1 MFRILHKEN
10 FKHFKMSLLA
20 YDDIF
25 VPAYHLEKFLS
36 KDIQTVCD
44 SNKPSLPNMDLL
56 NVIDAN
62 TFLLFWHCLDLDLNV
77 TKKLIDSKH
86 LKNIYVDLS
95 RQYHDKYLKE
105 VFMEI
110 PSYSNSN
117 CPSAELFKEV
127 LDYFIEYF
135 PQTINNRSIELLTI
149 LLIDIMIGDHIHR
162 QYGITPIYSFQHLLL
177 KDLLA
182 SIKPISFNTNNVL
195 SSDKLT
201 YLSSINFSCEKI
213 RKYYKSTDELFI
225 IDNHEW
231 KKQQRYDLLFQE
243 TVPDLS
249 AVPSGIIYE
258 AKQKDVFLS
267 LPRLADKLS
276 ESKDISDEDLIKY
289 FDEQVWK
296 FSANSLKG
304 SVPEVTLDVLSWA
317 TMAVP
322 PLSLGVQ
329 FVTQSRGIA
338 DYWSSQYNS
347 GWIIPLSIVKNY
359 KP

>member
-1 MFRILHKEN
+1 
-10 FKHFKMSLLA
+10 MSLLA
-20 YDDIF
+20 YDNIF
-25 VPAYHLEKFLS
+25 VPASHLEKFLS
-36 KDIQTVCD
+36 EDIQTICD
-44 SNKPSLPNMDLL
+44 SNEPSLPNMDLL
-56 NVIDAN
+56 NIIDGN
-62 TFLLFWHCLDLDLNV
+62 TFFLFKECLDQDLNV
-77 TKKLIDSKH
+77 TKKLIESKH

-95 RQYHDKYLKE
+95 LQYHDKYLKK

-110 PSYSNSN
+110 PSNYTSN
-117 CPSAELFKEV
+117 CPSAELFKEI
-127 LDYFIEYF
+127 LDYFIQYF
-135 PQTINNRSIELLTI
+135 PETISNRNVELLLI
-149 LLIDIMIGDHIHR
+149 LLRDIMIGDHIHR
-162 QYGITPIYSFQHLLL
+162 QYGITPVYSFEHLLM

-182 SIKPISFNTNNVL
+182 SFAPIEFNTNNSL
-195 SSDKLT
+195 FSERLT
-201 YLSSINFSCEKI
+201 YLSSINFSCKEI
-213 RKYYKSTDELFI
+213 RNYYKSTDELFV

-231 KKQQRYDLLFQE
+231 EKQHRYDLLFQD

-249 AVPSGIIYE
+249 AVPSSIIYE

-276 ESKDISDEDLIKY
+276 ESKDISDEELVKY

-296 FSANSLKG
+296 FAVNSLQG

-322 PLSLGVQ
+322 PLNLGVQ
-329 FVTQSRGIA
+329 LVTQSRGIA

-359 KP
+359 KS